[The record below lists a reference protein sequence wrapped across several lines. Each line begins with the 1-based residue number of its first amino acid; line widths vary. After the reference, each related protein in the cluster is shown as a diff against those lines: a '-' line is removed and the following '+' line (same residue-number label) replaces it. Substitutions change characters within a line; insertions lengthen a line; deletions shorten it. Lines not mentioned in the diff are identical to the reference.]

1 MAAKK
6 NPPKAG
12 GGKFLPRTP
21 AGDRDRR
28 AARWARIKE
37 AIGVA
42 LVALTVAGI
51 ISLISYHP
59 QDASFNAA
67 SSTTAYHN
75 YLGRFGAYLSDILI
89 QLLGFG
95 AYLFPLFTF
104 VLSLACFVRIAE
116 GHLHAAA
123 RFGGAILFSLSLVGL
138 ANLLFPSDPLFAD
151 TAAGGLAGDFLVRH
165 IAGYLGRAGAY
176 LVFFSALIVS
186 LMALTSLT
194 LKETVAATGVTV
206 TGAWNRFR
214 QQRQLTKGRA
224 VKEKK
229 ARKGPAKEPVWD
241 VAGEPEIIDHLAP
254 PPPRKTRRPAK
265 QETLDFRKGAGKFT
279 LPSLSLLDDPP
290 VSRSLLSRE
299 ELIANSR
306 ILEGKLK
313 DFGVTGKVTQVHP
326 GPVITMYEFSPAP
339 GVKVNRIVNLADDL
353 ALAMSA
359 MAVRVVAPIPGKSV
373 VGIEI
378 PNHAREVVHLKD
390 IMVSDEFRATES
402 KLSIALGKNIFGRPR
417 TADLGTMPHV
427 LIAGAT
433 GAGKSV
439 MINSIIC
446 SILFNATPAE
456 VLFLMIDP
464 KMVELTTYDG
474 IPHLIAPVVS
484 NPKKAAYALRNAVGI
499 MEERYRILSEKKVRN
514 IASYNKL
521 ISSGGA
527 VTENGEPE
535 PSLMPY
541 LVIVID
547 ELADLMILAQNEV
560 EDSITRLAQ
569 LSRAV
574 GIHLVIATQRPSTNV
589 ITGIIKANLPVRI
602 SFQVS
607 SKIDSRVILDTNGAE
622 QLLGKG
628 DLLFLPPGTNK
639 VERAHGAFVSE
650 EDVNRLTEHL
660 KRQAQPSYDESI
672 LKAPAAEEAAESEGG
687 EEDEMYDQAVELVT
701 KTGQASI
708 SFLQRRL
715 RVGYNRAARM
725 IEAMEQAGLLG
736 PADGARP
743 RKILARRDYDE

>member
-1 MAAKK
+1 MVAKK
-6 NPPKAG
+6 NSPKAG
-12 GGKFLPRTP
+12 GGKYLPRAP

-59 QDASFNAA
+59 QDGSFNAVS
-67 SSTTAYHN
+67 SSTTYNN
-75 YLGRFGAYLSDILI
+75 YLGRFGAYLSDLLI

-123 RFGGAILFSLSLVGL
+123 RFGGALLFSLSLVGL

-151 TAAGGLAGDFLVRH
+151 TAAGGFAGDFLVRH

-176 LVFFSALIVS
+176 LVLFSTLLVS

-194 LKETVAATGVTV
+194 LKETGTTTWVAAV
-206 TGAWNRFR
+206 GAWNRFR
-214 QQRQLTKGRA
+214 QHRQLTKGRA
-224 VKEKK
+224 VKEQK
-229 ARKGPAKEPVWD
+229 ARTRPGKAPPWEA
-241 VAGEPEIIDHLAP
+241 AGSEPEIIDHLAP
-254 PPPRKTRRPAK
+254 PPPRRPRRPAK
-265 QETLDFRKGAGKFT
+265 QETLDFRKGTGKFT
-279 LPSLSLLDDPP
+279 LPPLSLLDDPP
-290 VSRSLLSRE
+290 ESRSHLSRE

-313 DFGVTGKVTQVHP
+313 DFGVTGNVTQVHP

-378 PNHAREVVHLKD
+378 PNHKREVVHLKD

-402 KLSIALGKNIFGRPR
+402 KLTVVLGKDIFGRPR
-417 TADLGTMPHV
+417 TVDLATMPHI

-439 MINSIIC
+439 MINSMIC

-456 VLFLMIDP
+456 VQFLMIDP

-499 MEERYRILSEKKVRN
+499 MEERYRILSEKKARN
-514 IASYNKL
+514 ITSYNK
-521 ISSGGA
+521 IIVSGGA
-527 VTENGEPE
+527 SPANGEPE
-535 PSLMPY
+535 PTLMPY
-541 LVIVID
+541 MVIVID

-602 SFQVS
+602 SFQVA

-628 DLLFLPPGTNK
+628 DLLYLPPGTNK

-660 KRQAQPSYDESI
+660 KKQAEPNYDESI
-672 LKAPAAEEAAESEGG
+672 LKAPPVEEAIETDG

-725 IEAMEQAGLLG
+725 IEAMEHAGLLG

>member
-1 MAAKK
+1 
-6 NPPKAG
+6 
-12 GGKFLPRTP
+12 
-21 AGDRDRR
+21 
-28 AARWARIKE
+28 
-37 AIGVA
+37 
-42 LVALTVAGI
+42 
-51 ISLISYHP
+51 
-59 QDASFNAA
+59 
-67 SSTTAYHN
+67 
-75 YLGRFGAYLSDILI
+75 
-89 QLLGFG
+89 
-95 AYLFPLFTF
+95 
-104 VLSLACFVRIAE
+104 
-116 GHLHAAA
+116 
-123 RFGGAILFSLSLVGL
+123 
-138 ANLLFPSDPLFAD
+138 
-151 TAAGGLAGDFLVRH
+151 
-165 IAGYLGRAGAY
+165 
-176 LVFFSALIVS
+176 
-186 LMALTSLT
+186 
-194 LKETVAATGVTV
+194 
-206 TGAWNRFR
+206 
-214 QQRQLTKGRA
+214 
-224 VKEKK
+224 
-229 ARKGPAKEPVWD
+229 
-241 VAGEPEIIDHLAP
+241 
-254 PPPRKTRRPAK
+254 
-265 QETLDFRKGAGKFT
+265 
-279 LPSLSLLDDPP
+279 
-290 VSRSLLSRE
+290 
-299 ELIANSR
+299 
-306 ILEGKLK
+306 
-313 DFGVTGKVTQVHP
+313 
-326 GPVITMYEFSPAP
+326 MYEFSPAP

-378 PNHAREVVHLKD
+378 PNHKHEVVHLKD

-402 KLSIALGKNIFGRPR
+402 KLTVVLGKDIFGRPR

-439 MINSIIC
+439 MINSMIC

-456 VLFLMIDP
+456 VQFLMIDP

-499 MEERYRILSEKKVRN
+499 MEERYRILSEKKARN
-514 IASYNKL
+514 IESYNKL
-521 ISSGGA
+521 IANGEA
-527 VTENGEPE
+527 APENGEPE
-535 PSLMPY
+535 PTPMPY
-541 LVIVID
+541 MVIVID

-602 SFQVS
+602 SFQVA

-628 DLLFLPPGTNK
+628 DLLYLPPGTNR

-660 KRQAQPSYDESI
+660 KKQAQPIYDESI
-672 LKAPAAEEAAESEGG
+672 LKAPPVEETVDTDG